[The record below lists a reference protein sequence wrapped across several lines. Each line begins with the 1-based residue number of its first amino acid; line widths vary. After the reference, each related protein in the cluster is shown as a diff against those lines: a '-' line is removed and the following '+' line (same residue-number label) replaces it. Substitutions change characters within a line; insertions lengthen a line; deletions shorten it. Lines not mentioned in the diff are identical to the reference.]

1 MTLRCPECRSRR
13 ATYQSMQLHIK
24 ATGHKLCTCGGYH
37 YAHRPGSPFC
47 EQNPRCAYYHAL
59 RASEPDEV
67 LLEILVDMAWSLPG
81 KPLTKYNI
89 AFL

>member
-13 ATYQSMQLHIK
+13 ATYASMLLHVK
-24 ATGHKLCTCGGYH
+24 ATGHKLCQCGGYH

-47 EQNPRCAYYHAL
+47 EKNPRSGYYQAL
-59 RASEPDEV
+59 RAGEPDEV
-67 LLEILVDMAWSLPG
+67 LLDILLDMALTHPG

-89 AFL
+89 DKV